1 MRVLGFTKKWSKLKQ
16 EEFTTFRFHRRDR
29 DWEAGEFVQV
39 VYKPR
44 SKDREPLGIAKILT
58 KEQRNTAPDWGGA
71 GVPVVTNEEAIED
84 GFANW
89 GEMFDWL
96 AAAHGLHR
104 LATETM
110 NKFTLRWVE
119 TEFEPI
125 PVSQEAKDFKKARVE
140 MREHIISAFGIPPS
154 ELRRINGQT
163 PA

>member
-1 MRVLGFTKKWSKLKQ
+1 MRILGFSKKWPKLKQ
-16 EEFTTFRFHRRDR
+16 PEFTTFRFRRRDR

-44 SKDREPLGIAKILT
+44 SKDREPLGIAKIIT
-58 KEQRNTAPDWGGA
+58 KEERNTAPDWGGA

-104 LATETM
+104 LATEPL
-110 NKFTLRWVE
+110 NKFTIRWVDGK
-119 TEFEPI
+119 TT
-125 PVSQEAKDFKKARVE
+125 A
-140 MREHIISAFGIPPS
+140 
-154 ELRRINGQT
+154 
-163 PA
+163 